1 MPFLPSPAASFR
13 SSSFLGAVACVSA
26 VFLAACS
33 GDKPA
38 TPAAPPPQA
47 LPVTVVEMQAKNLPT
62 VIELMA
68 QTVAAWSGYQGHQ
81 RQEEPQIGLLL
92 GARKYQCHLARLPA
106 GSLLTIDCE
115 QLLQDGALASFQCYL
130 RCDGELVAE
139 ARLSTI
145 QPDAEQLE
153 TLLGSTHV

>member
-1 MPFLPSPAASFR
+1 MSYPAIAS
-13 SSSFLGAVACVSA
+13 LVPH
-26 VFLAACS
+26 AAPMLLLDRLCE
-33 GDKPA
+33 A
-38 TPAAPPPQA
+38 TPTTARCEVRVGETLALFLRDDGA
-47 LPVTVVEMQAKNLPT
+47 LPGWVG
-62 VIELMA
+62 IELMA
-68 QTVAAWSGYQGHQ
+68 QTVAAWSGYQGHL

-153 TLLGSTHV
+153 TLLGSRQA

>member
-1 MPFLPSPAASFR
+1 MSYPPIAS
-13 SSSFLGAVACVSA
+13 LV
-26 VFLAACS
+26 
-33 GDKPA
+33 PH
-38 TPAAPPPQA
+38 AAPMLLLDRLGEATATTARCEVRVGATLALFLREDGA
-47 LPVTVVEMQAKNLPT
+47 LPGWVG
-62 VIELMA
+62 IELMA
-68 QTVAAWSGYQGHQ
+68 QTVAAWSGYQGHL

-153 TLLGSTHV
+153 TLLGSRQV

>member
-1 MPFLPSPAASFR
+1 MSYPAIAS
-13 SSSFLGAVACVSA
+13 LV
-26 VFLAACS
+26 
-33 GDKPA
+33 PH
-38 TPAAPPPQA
+38 AAPMLLLDRLCEATATTARCEVRVGETLALFLRDDGA
-47 LPVTVVEMQAKNLPT
+47 LPGWVG
-62 VIELMA
+62 IELMA
-68 QTVAAWSGYQGHQ
+68 QTVAAWSGYQGHL

-130 RCDGELVAE
+130 RCEGELVAE

-153 TLLGSTHV
+153 TLLGSRQV

>member
-1 MPFLPSPAASFR
+1 MSYPAIAS
-13 SSSFLGAVACVSA
+13 LV
-26 VFLAACS
+26 
-33 GDKPA
+33 PHA
-38 TPAAPPPQA
+38 TPMLLLDRLCAATATTARCEVRVGETLALFLRDDGA
-47 LPVTVVEMQAKNLPT
+47 LPGWVG
-62 VIELMA
+62 IELMA

-153 TLLGSTHV
+153 ALLGSRQA

>member
-1 MPFLPSPAASFR
+1 MSYPAIAS
-13 SSSFLGAVACVSA
+13 LV
-26 VFLAACS
+26 
-33 GDKPA
+33 PH
-38 TPAAPPPQA
+38 AAPMLLLDRLCEATATTARCEVRVGETLALFLRDDGA
-47 LPVTVVEMQAKNLPT
+47 LPGWVG
-62 VIELMA
+62 IELMA
-68 QTVAAWSGYQGHQ
+68 QTVAAWSGYQGHL

-130 RCDGELVAE
+130 RCEGELVAE

-153 TLLGSTHV
+153 TLLGSRQA

>member
-1 MPFLPSPAASFR
+1 MSYPAIAS
-13 SSSFLGAVACVSA
+13 LV
-26 VFLAACS
+26 
-33 GDKPA
+33 PH
-38 TPAAPPPQA
+38 AAPMLLLDRLCEATATTARCEVRVGETLALFLRDDGA
-47 LPVTVVEMQAKNLPT
+47 LPGWVG
-62 VIELMA
+62 IELMA

-153 TLLGSTHV
+153 ALLGSRQA

>member
-1 MPFLPSPAASFR
+1 MSYPPIAS
-13 SSSFLGAVACVSA
+13 LV
-26 VFLAACS
+26 
-33 GDKPA
+33 PH
-38 TPAAPPPQA
+38 AAPMLLLDRLCEATATTARCEVRVGETLALFLRDDSA
-47 LPVTVVEMQAKNLPT
+47 LPGWVG
-62 VIELMA
+62 IELMA

-153 TLLGSTHV
+153 TLLGSRQA

>member
-1 MPFLPSPAASFR
+1 MSYPPVAS
-13 SSSFLGAVACVSA
+13 LV
-26 VFLAACS
+26 
-33 GDKPA
+33 PH
-38 TPAAPPPQA
+38 AAPMLLLERLCAATATTARCEVRVGETLALFLRDDGA
-47 LPVTVVEMQAKNLPT
+47 LPGWVG
-62 VIELMA
+62 IELMA

-153 TLLGSTHV
+153 TLLGSRQV

>member
-1 MPFLPSPAASFR
+1 MSYPAIAS
-13 SSSFLGAVACVSA
+13 LV
-26 VFLAACS
+26 
-33 GDKPA
+33 PH
-38 TPAAPPPQA
+38 AAPMLLLDRLCEATATTARCEVRVGETLALFLRDDGA
-47 LPVTVVEMQAKNLPT
+47 LPGWVG
-62 VIELMA
+62 IELMA
-68 QTVAAWSGYQGHQ
+68 QTVAAWSGYQGHL
-81 RQEEPQIGLLL
+81 RQEEPQIGRLL

-153 TLLGSTHV
+153 TLLGSRQA

>member
-1 MPFLPSPAASFR
+1 MSYPAIAS
-13 SSSFLGAVACVSA
+13 LV
-26 VFLAACS
+26 
-33 GDKPA
+33 PH
-38 TPAAPPPQA
+38 AAPMLLLDRLCEATATTARCEVRVGETLALFLRDDGA
-47 LPVTVVEMQAKNLPT
+47 LPGWVG
-62 VIELMA
+62 IELMA

-153 TLLGSTHV
+153 TLLGSRQV

>member
-1 MPFLPSPAASFR
+1 MSYPAIAS
-13 SSSFLGAVACVSA
+13 LV
-26 VFLAACS
+26 
-33 GDKPA
+33 PHA
-38 TPAAPPPQA
+38 TPMLLLDRLCAATATTARCEVRVGETLALFLRDDGA
-47 LPVTVVEMQAKNLPT
+47 LPGWVG
-62 VIELMA
+62 IELMA
-68 QTVAAWSGYQGHQ
+68 QTVAAWSGYQGHL

-153 TLLGSTHV
+153 TLLGSRQA

>member
-1 MPFLPSPAASFR
+1 MSYPAIAS
-13 SSSFLGAVACVSA
+13 LV
-26 VFLAACS
+26 
-33 GDKPA
+33 PH
-38 TPAAPPPQA
+38 AAPMLLLDRLCEATATTARCEVRVGETLALFLRDDGA
-47 LPVTVVEMQAKNLPT
+47 LPGWVG
-62 VIELMA
+62 IELMA

>member
-1 MPFLPSPAASFR
+1 MSYPAIAS
-13 SSSFLGAVACVSA
+13 LV
-26 VFLAACS
+26 
-33 GDKPA
+33 PH
-38 TPAAPPPQA
+38 AAPMLLLDRLCEATATTARCEVRVGETLALFLRDDGA
-47 LPVTVVEMQAKNLPT
+47 LPGWVG
-62 VIELMA
+62 IELMA
-68 QTVAAWSGYQGHQ
+68 QTVAAWSGYQGHL

>member
-1 MPFLPSPAASFR
+1 MSYPAIAS
-13 SSSFLGAVACVSA
+13 LV
-26 VFLAACS
+26 
-33 GDKPA
+33 PH
-38 TPAAPPPQA
+38 AAPMLLLDRLCEATATTARCEVRVGETLALFLREDGA
-47 LPVTVVEMQAKNLPT
+47 LPGWVG
-62 VIELMA
+62 IELMA

-153 TLLGSTHV
+153 TLLGSRQA

>member
-1 MPFLPSPAASFR
+1 MSYPAIAS
-13 SSSFLGAVACVSA
+13 LV
-26 VFLAACS
+26 
-33 GDKPA
+33 PH
-38 TPAAPPPQA
+38 AAPMLLLDRLCEATATTARCEVRVGETLALFLRDDGA
-47 LPVTVVEMQAKNLPT
+47 LPGWVG
-62 VIELMA
+62 IELMA
-68 QTVAAWSGYQGHQ
+68 QTVAAWSGYQGHL

-153 TLLGSTHV
+153 ALLGSRQA

>member
-1 MPFLPSPAASFR
+1 MSYPAIAS
-13 SSSFLGAVACVSA
+13 LV
-26 VFLAACS
+26 
-33 GDKPA
+33 PH
-38 TPAAPPPQA
+38 AAPMLLLDRLCEATATTARCEVRVGETLALFLRDDGA
-47 LPVTVVEMQAKNLPT
+47 LPGWVG
-62 VIELMA
+62 IELMA
-68 QTVAAWSGYQGHQ
+68 QTVAAGSGYQGHL

-153 TLLGSTHV
+153 TLLGSRQA

>member
-1 MPFLPSPAASFR
+1 MSYPAIAS
-13 SSSFLGAVACVSA
+13 LV
-26 VFLAACS
+26 
-33 GDKPA
+33 PH
-38 TPAAPPPQA
+38 AAPMLLLDRLCEATATTARCEVRVGETLALFLRDDGA
-47 LPVTVVEMQAKNLPT
+47 LPGWVG
-62 VIELMA
+62 IELMA

-130 RCDGELVAE
+130 RCEGELVAE

-153 TLLGSTHV
+153 TLLGSRQV

>member
-1 MPFLPSPAASFR
+1 MSYPAIAS
-13 SSSFLGAVACVSA
+13 LV
-26 VFLAACS
+26 
-33 GDKPA
+33 PH
-38 TPAAPPPQA
+38 AAPMLLLDRLCEATATTARCEVRVGETLALFLRDDGA
-47 LPVTVVEMQAKNLPT
+47 LPGWVG
-62 VIELMA
+62 IELMA

-145 QPDAEQLE
+145 QPDVEQLE

>member
-1 MPFLPSPAASFR
+1 MSYPPIAS
-13 SSSFLGAVACVSA
+13 LV
-26 VFLAACS
+26 
-33 GDKPA
+33 PH
-38 TPAAPPPQA
+38 AAPMLLLDRLCEATATTARCEVRVGETLALFLRDDGA
-47 LPVTVVEMQAKNLPT
+47 LPGWVG
-62 VIELMA
+62 IELMA
-68 QTVAAWSGYQGHQ
+68 QTVAAWSGYQGHL

-139 ARLSTI
+139 DRLSTI

-153 TLLGSTHV
+153 TLLGSRQA

>member
-1 MPFLPSPAASFR
+1 MSYPAIAS
-13 SSSFLGAVACVSA
+13 LV
-26 VFLAACS
+26 
-33 GDKPA
+33 PH
-38 TPAAPPPQA
+38 AAPMLLLDRLCEATATTARCEVRVGETLALFLRDDGA
-47 LPVTVVEMQAKNLPT
+47 LPGWVG
-62 VIELMA
+62 IELMA
-68 QTVAAWSGYQGHQ
+68 QTVAAWSGYQGHL

-153 TLLGSTHV
+153 TLLGSRQA

>member
-1 MPFLPSPAASFR
+1 MSYPPIAS
-13 SSSFLGAVACVSA
+13 LV
-26 VFLAACS
+26 
-33 GDKPA
+33 PH
-38 TPAAPPPQA
+38 AAPMLLLDRLCEATATTARCEVRVGETLALFLRDDGA
-47 LPVTVVEMQAKNLPT
+47 LPGWVG
-62 VIELMA
+62 IELMA

>member
-1 MPFLPSPAASFR
+1 MSYPPIAS
-13 SSSFLGAVACVSA
+13 LV
-26 VFLAACS
+26 
-33 GDKPA
+33 PH
-38 TPAAPPPQA
+38 AAPMLLLDRLCEATATTARCEVRVGETLALFLRDDGA
-47 LPVTVVEMQAKNLPT
+47 LPGWVG
-62 VIELMA
+62 IELMA

-139 ARLSTI
+139 ARHSTI

-153 TLLGSTHV
+153 TLLGSRQA

>member
-1 MPFLPSPAASFR
+1 MSYPAIAS
-13 SSSFLGAVACVSA
+13 LV
-26 VFLAACS
+26 
-33 GDKPA
+33 PH
-38 TPAAPPPQA
+38 AAPMLLLDRLCEATATTARCEVRVGETLALFLRDDGA
-47 LPVTVVEMQAKNLPT
+47 LPGWVG
-62 VIELMA
+62 IELMA

-153 TLLGSTHV
+153 TLLGSRQA

>member
-1 MPFLPSPAASFR
+1 MNYPAIAS
-13 SSSFLGAVACVSA
+13 LV
-26 VFLAACS
+26 
-33 GDKPA
+33 PH
-38 TPAAPPPQA
+38 AAPMLLLDRLCEATATTARCEVRVGETLALFLRDDGA
-47 LPVTVVEMQAKNLPT
+47 LPGWVG
-62 VIELMA
+62 IELMA

-153 TLLGSTHV
+153 TLLGSRQA

>member
-1 MPFLPSPAASFR
+1 MSYPPIAS
-13 SSSFLGAVACVSA
+13 LV
-26 VFLAACS
+26 
-33 GDKPA
+33 PH
-38 TPAAPPPQA
+38 AAPMLLLDRLCEATATTARCEVRVGETLALFLRDDGA
-47 LPVTVVEMQAKNLPT
+47 LPGWVG
-62 VIELMA
+62 IELMA

-153 TLLGSTHV
+153 TLLGSRQV

>member
-1 MPFLPSPAASFR
+1 MSYPPIAS
-13 SSSFLGAVACVSA
+13 LV
-26 VFLAACS
+26 
-33 GDKPA
+33 PH
-38 TPAAPPPQA
+38 AAPMLLLDRLGEATATTARCEVRVGATLALFLREDGA
-47 LPVTVVEMQAKNLPT
+47 LPGWVG
-62 VIELMA
+62 IELMA

>member
-1 MPFLPSPAASFR
+1 MSYPAIAS
-13 SSSFLGAVACVSA
+13 LV
-26 VFLAACS
+26 
-33 GDKPA
+33 PH
-38 TPAAPPPQA
+38 AAPMLLLDRLCEATATTARCEVRVGETLALFLRDDGA
-47 LPVTVVEMQAKNLPT
+47 LPGWVG
-62 VIELMA
+62 IELMA

-153 TLLGSTHV
+153 TLLGSTQV

>member
-1 MPFLPSPAASFR
+1 MSYPAIAS
-13 SSSFLGAVACVSA
+13 LV
-26 VFLAACS
+26 
-33 GDKPA
+33 PH
-38 TPAAPPPQA
+38 AAPMLLLDRLCEATATTARCEVRVGETLALFLRDDGA
-47 LPVTVVEMQAKNLPT
+47 LPGWVG
-62 VIELMA
+62 IELMA
-68 QTVAAWSGYQGHQ
+68 QTVAAWSGYQGHR
-81 RQEEPQIGLLL
+81 RQEESQIGLLL

-153 TLLGSTHV
+153 TLLGSRQV

>member
-1 MPFLPSPAASFR
+1 MSYPAIAS
-13 SSSFLGAVACVSA
+13 LV
-26 VFLAACS
+26 
-33 GDKPA
+33 PH
-38 TPAAPPPQA
+38 AAPMLLLDRLCEATATTARCEVRVGEILALFLRDDGA
-47 LPVTVVEMQAKNLPT
+47 LPGWVG
-62 VIELMA
+62 IELMA
-68 QTVAAWSGYQGHQ
+68 QTVAAWSGYQGHL

-139 ARLSTI
+139 ARLSII

-153 TLLGSTHV
+153 TLLGSRQA

>member
-1 MPFLPSPAASFR
+1 MSYPPI
-13 SSSFLGAVACVSA
+13 
-26 VFLAACS
+26 
-33 GDKPA
+33 A
-38 TPAAPPPQA
+38 TLVPHAAPMLLLDRLCEATATTARCEVRVGETLALFLRDDGA
-47 LPVTVVEMQAKNLPT
+47 LPGWVG
-62 VIELMA
+62 IELMA

>member
-1 MPFLPSPAASFR
+1 MSYPPI
-13 SSSFLGAVACVSA
+13 
-26 VFLAACS
+26 
-33 GDKPA
+33 A
-38 TPAAPPPQA
+38 TLVPHAAPMLLLERLCAATATTARCEVRVGETLALFLRDDGA
-47 LPVTVVEMQAKNLPT
+47 LPGWVG
-62 VIELMA
+62 IELMA
-68 QTVAAWSGYQGHQ
+68 QTVAAWSGYQGHL

>member
-1 MPFLPSPAASFR
+1 MSYPPIAS
-13 SSSFLGAVACVSA
+13 LV
-26 VFLAACS
+26 
-33 GDKPA
+33 PH
-38 TPAAPPPQA
+38 AAPMLLLDRLGEATATTARCEVRVGETLALFLRDDGA
-47 LPVTVVEMQAKNLPT
+47 LPGWVG
-62 VIELMA
+62 IELMA
-68 QTVAAWSGYQGHQ
+68 QTVAAWSGYQGHL

-153 TLLGSTHV
+153 TLLGSRQA

>member
-1 MPFLPSPAASFR
+1 MSYPAIAS
-13 SSSFLGAVACVSA
+13 LV
-26 VFLAACS
+26 
-33 GDKPA
+33 PH
-38 TPAAPPPQA
+38 AAPMLLLDRLCAATATTARCEVRVGETLALFLRDDGA
-47 LPVTVVEMQAKNLPT
+47 LPGWVG
-62 VIELMA
+62 IELMA
-68 QTVAAWSGYQGHQ
+68 QTVAAWSGYQGHL

>member
-1 MPFLPSPAASFR
+1 MSYPPMAS
-13 SSSFLGAVACVSA
+13 LV
-26 VFLAACS
+26 
-33 GDKPA
+33 PH
-38 TPAAPPPQA
+38 AAPMLLLDRLCAATATTARCEVRVGETLALFLRADGA
-47 LPVTVVEMQAKNLPT
+47 LPGWVG
-62 VIELMA
+62 IELMA
-68 QTVAAWSGYQGHQ
+68 QTVAAWSGYQGHLC
-81 RQEEPQIGLLL
+81 QEGTQIGLLL
-92 GARKYQCHLARLPA
+92 GARNYQCHLARLPA

>member
-1 MPFLPSPAASFR
+1 MSYPAIAS
-13 SSSFLGAVACVSA
+13 LV
-26 VFLAACS
+26 
-33 GDKPA
+33 PH
-38 TPAAPPPQA
+38 AAPMLLLDRLCEATATTARCEVRVGETLALFLRDDGA
-47 LPVTVVEMQAKNLPT
+47 LPGWVG
-62 VIELMA
+62 IELMA
-68 QTVAAWSGYQGHQ
+68 QMVAAWSGYQGHQ

-153 TLLGSTHV
+153 TLLGSRQA

>member
-1 MPFLPSPAASFR
+1 MSYPAIAS
-13 SSSFLGAVACVSA
+13 LV
-26 VFLAACS
+26 
-33 GDKPA
+33 PH
-38 TPAAPPPQA
+38 AAPMLLLDRLCEATATTARCEVRVGETLALFLRDDGA
-47 LPVTVVEMQAKNLPT
+47 LPGWVG
-62 VIELMA
+62 IELMA

-130 RCDGELVAE
+130 RSEGELVAE

-153 TLLGSTHV
+153 TLLGSRQA